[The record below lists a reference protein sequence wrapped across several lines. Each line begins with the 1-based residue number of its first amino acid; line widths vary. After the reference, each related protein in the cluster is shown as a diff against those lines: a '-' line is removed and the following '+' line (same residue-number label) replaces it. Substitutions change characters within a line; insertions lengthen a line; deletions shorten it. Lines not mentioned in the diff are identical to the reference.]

1 MDLSNNTE
9 VPRISRSVREHL
21 DAVLELAQGY
31 HRTAETVPIRA
42 AARRVLAEDVHAP
55 WDIPRFAQS
64 AMDGYAVRF
73 ADLAAFPDGLPVSA
87 EIFAGQVPA
96 PLAPGTAARIMTGAA
111 VPPGADTV
119 VPFEQTHTRPGFP
132 ESSLPRCHPDDSC
145 CHPDESQDPP
155 EYIRTQPGKD
165 TTDLPCPEET
175 LSGPL
180 VTADNPV
187 SGANIRFAGED
198 VHSGDLVLTA
208 GTRLEPRHLGA
219 AAALGMDA
227 VSVVRR
233 PSVAV
238 ITTGDELLPAGEAPG
253 AAQII
258 DSNGPYLVGALTHAG
273 AVVTPFNCPDDPVC
287 FQDIMDQA
295 SAYDLIVITGGAS
308 VGDRDVA
315 RDVLGRHGCEFVSV
329 RMQPGKPQGAGR
341 WEGRTPVL
349 SLPGNPVS
357 VAVSFSVFVRP
368 LLDSMLGADPAR
380 PLWGTVSHGWRSIPK
395 RTQFYPVRAESTPTG
410 LLVEPATPKGAGSH
424 LVTSLTRATHFA
436 VVPESVI
443 DVTEGDVLSLLRLD

>member
-1 MDLSNNTE
+1 MDLSNNSE

-21 DAVLELAQGY
+21 DAVLELAHGY
-31 HRTAETVPIRA
+31 HRTAESVPIRA
-42 AARRVLAEDVHAP
+42 AARRVLSEDIHAP

-64 AMDGYAVRF
+64 AMDGYALRF
-73 ADLAAFPDGLPVSA
+73 ADLAAFPDGLPVA
-87 EIFAGQVPA
+87 MQIFAGEVPA

-119 VPFEQTHTRPGFP
+119 VPFEQTHTRPG
-132 ESSLPRCHPDDSC
+132 
-145 CHPDESQDPP
+145 
-155 EYIRTQPGKD
+155 
-165 TTDLPCPEET
+165 
-175 LSGPL
+175 PL
-180 VTADNPV
+180 VTADDPV
-187 SGANIRFAGED
+187 KAANIRFAGED
-198 VHSGDLVLTA
+198 VHSSDLVLTA

-219 AAALGMDA
+219 AAALGLDA
-227 VSVVRR
+227 VSVVCR
-233 PSVAV
+233 PTVAV

-273 AVVTPFNCPDDPVC
+273 CAVTPFNCPDDPLR

-368 LLDSMLGADPAR
+368 LLDAMLGADPAR
-380 PLWGTVSHGWRSIPK
+380 PLWGTVSHGWRSIPH
-395 RTQFYPVRAESTPTG
+395 RTQFYPVRAESSPSG

-424 LVTSLTRATHFA
+424 LVTSLTHATHFA
-436 VVPESVI
+436 VVPESAT
-443 DVTEGDVLSLLRLD
+443 DVCTGDVLSLLRLD